1 MAEKF
6 EQAVIIKKIKKGG
19 EAAHGGSWKVAY
31 ADFVTAMMA
40 VFLLLWLLNMT
51 SAQKKAALSQY
62 FQNHS
67 IFEKGGG
74 SAVGKRSDVPGQGVL
89 DPAAMPTAISQQKSF
104 TASDVAKKLKEKIQD
119 KSKEFKDRVFVIN
132 DNGNLRIEITD
143 ADGSSF
149 YAPGGTEIN
158 ENGRA
163 LLNEIATLLV
173 GVDNKIMIEG
183 HTDSVTYKTGDKS
196 NWDLSTLRAT
206 NARQVLEK
214 AGVKSQ
220 QVQQVAG
227 YADTRPFVR
236 ENPADAKNRRI
247 SIVIDYNANKGK
259 SPPLPGHA
267 DNEAPWLID
276 KYQQQQKNY

>member
-31 ADFVTAMMA
+31 ADFVTAMLA

-74 SAVGKRSDVPGQGVL
+74 SAVGKHSDVPGQGVL
-89 DPAAMPTAISQQKSF
+89 DPSAMPTAISQQKSF
-104 TASDVAKKLKEKIQD
+104 TASDIAKKLQEKIQD
-119 KSKEFKDRVFVIN
+119 KKNEFKDRVFVIN

-143 ADGSSF
+143 DDGSSF
-149 YAPGGTEIN
+149 YAPGGIEMN

-173 GVDNKIMIEG
+173 GVDTRIMVEG
-183 HTDSVTYKTGDKS
+183 HTDASAFKSGDKS
-196 NWDLSTLRAT
+196 NWDLSRSGPTMP
-206 NARQVLEK
+206 ARCWR
-214 AGVKSQ
+214 
-220 QVQQVAG
+220 
-227 YADTRPFVR
+227 RP
-236 ENPADAKNRRI
+236 A
-247 SIVIDYNANKGK
+247 
-259 SPPLPGHA
+259 
-267 DNEAPWLID
+267 
-276 KYQQQQKNY
+276 